1 MVEANTTVNNPSKQK
16 PKPAGFTEK
25 DGPRFEIPR
34 FDLPKFDMPKLEVP
48 AAFREFAEK
57 GVTQARDNWEK
68 MKAATE
74 EATDL
79 IEGSYATASKGMV
92 EYGHKVIEHSRNNTN
107 AAFDLA
113 TELMTVK
120 SISEAVELS
129 TAHMRKQ
136 FEALTVQTKELTA
149 LAQKVASDTAEPIK
163 EGVASAFKKVA

>member
-1 MVEANTTVNNPSKQK
+1 MVEANTTVNNPNKPK

-34 FDLPKFDMPKLEVP
+34 FDIPKFDLPKFEVP

-92 EYGHKVIEHSRNNTN
+92 EYGHKMIEHSRTNTN

-113 TELMTVK
+113 TELMTAK
-120 SISEAVELS
+120 SISEVVELS

-136 FEALTVQTKELTA
+136 FEALGVQTKELTG
-149 LAQKVASDTAEPIK
+149 LAQKVAAETAEPIK
-163 EGVASAFKKVA
+163 ESVASAFKKVA